1 MLHPHLELL
10 PSAISRLRKV
20 VKIFSTEG
28 VEFKKFQN
36 FLDHRFDVIK
46 MNSEGYVFG
55 YAHCAASHHMEVRC
69 LLFSQSIY
77 ADEEI
82 RVNPMFVQTEM
93 GFYAEDEKT
102 LASSFLV
109 RYDILNDTWDAMYS
123 NEHENS
129 MLVPEPE
136 LGIEFTTSINFG
148 NSLRL
153 IVNATTAYQIVRFM
167 AQFFASHAN

>member
-28 VEFKKFQN
+28 VEFRKFQN
-36 FLDHRFDVIK
+36 FLDHRFDVIN
-46 MNSEGYVFG
+46 MNSEGHVFG
-55 YAHCAASHHMEVRC
+55 YAHCATSPHMEVRC
-69 LLFSQSIY
+69 LLFSESIY
-77 ADEEI
+77 ADQET

-93 GFYAEDEKT
+93 GFYAEDERT
-102 LASSFLV
+102 LAASFLV
-109 RYDILNDTWDAMYS
+109 RYDILNDAWDAMYS

-129 MLVPEPE
+129 MHVPEPE
-136 LGIEFTTSINFG
+136 LGIEFTTSIDFV

-153 IVNATTAYQIVRFM
+153 IVDAKTAYQIIRFM
-167 AQFFASHAN
+167 SQFFASHAN